1 MIRRQNAVMEN
12 NMADAEVVEWV
23 REKYQAVAGSL
34 NERGRRLWA
43 AGEARS
49 LGWGGVAAVIAA
61 LGMSSATVAKGLRE
75 LKARES
81 GGAELPA
88 GQSRRPGGGRKRL
101 RDKHRGLVAALRR
114 LVEPTVRG
122 DPMQPLLWIC
132 KSTSKL
138 SAELRRLGFPIGPR
152 TVAKELKAQEYS
164 LQANR
169 KTREG
174 TSHPDRDAQF
184 AHINDEVMRFQRRG
198 QPAISVDTKKKEL
211 VGDFKNAGREWRP
224 RGKPQKVQ
232 VHDFPDPKMKK
243 AIPYGV
249 YDLTRNEGWVS
260 VGIDHDTARFAAASI
275 LRWWR
280 KMGRRRYPR
289 AKELFITADCGG
301 SNSSRTRLWKV
312 ALQDLADATG
322 LRLAVRRNRPRAS
335 LLRGSATVALAGL
348 TLVLAVQ
355 EFPYHSST
363 TIPLAAARPLFVLG
377 DSITAG
383 IGAGERTWPLVLGDQ
398 TGLEIVNLARA
409 GATVESAM
417 AQARAVVD
425 PQSTVI
431 VEIGGNDLLGGTTS
445 GEFRERLDRLLGI
458 LRARGGRTIAMFE
471 LPLPPLGNA
480 FGAAQR
486 GLAAKYNVR
495 LIPKRC
501 LASVL
506 FSSDATLDG
515 LHLSQ
520 EGHNRLATMVRDML
534 EQHFGEK

>member
-1 MIRRQNAVMEN
+1 
-12 NMADAEVVEWV
+12 MADSVVVEWV

-75 LKARES
+75 LQARES
-81 GGAELPA
+81 GGLELPA
-88 GQSRRPGGGRKRL
+88 GRSRRPGGGRKRL

-114 LVEPTVRG
+114 LVEPTARG
-122 DPMQPLLWIC
+122 DPMQPLRWIC

-138 SAELRRLGFPIGPR
+138 SVELKRLGFPIGPR

-174 TSHPDRDAQF
+174 ASHPDRDAQF

-211 VGDFKNAGREWRP
+211 VGDFKNAGREWQP
-224 RGKPQKVQ
+224 RGKPVEVQ
-232 VHDFPDPKMKK
+232 THDFPDPKMKK

-260 VGIDHDTARFAAASI
+260 VGIDHDTARFATASI
-275 LRWWR
+275 RRWWR

-312 ALQDLADATG
+312 ALQDLANATG
-322 LRLAVRRNRPRAS
+322 LRLTVNHFPPGTSKWNKIEHRMFCHITQNWRGRPLTSYAAIVQLIGRTTTKTGLRVRAELDDHKYPIREPVTPAQLAAVR
-335 LLRGSATVALAGL
+335 L
-348 TLVLAVQ
+348 TPDR
-355 EFPYHSST
+355 FH
-363 TIPLAAARPLFVLG
+363 
-377 DSITAG
+377 
-383 IGAGERTWPLVLGDQ
+383 GEWNYAIEP
-398 TGLEIVNLARA
+398 N
-409 GATVESAM
+409 
-417 AQARAVVD
+417 
-425 PQSTVI
+425 
-431 VEIGGNDLLGGTTS
+431 
-445 GEFRERLDRLLGI
+445 
-458 LRARGGRTIAMFE
+458 
-471 LPLPPLGNA
+471 
-480 FGAAQR
+480 
-486 GLAAKYNVR
+486 
-495 LIPKRC
+495 
-501 LASVL
+501 
-506 FSSDATLDG
+506 
-515 LHLSQ
+515 
-520 EGHNRLATMVRDML
+520 
-534 EQHFGEK
+534 